1 MRDIVGVRICINI
14 SRTIMIMTRIITSIV
29 TRMISVIIILSHN
42 MSRIRIRPILN
53 RSIIIG

>member
-42 MSRIRIRPILN
+42 MIRIRIRPILK

>member
-1 MRDIVGVRICINI
+1 MRDIVGVRICSII
-14 SRTIMIMTRIITSIV
+14 SRTIVVMTRIITSIV

-42 MSRIRIRPILN
+42 MIRIRIRPILN